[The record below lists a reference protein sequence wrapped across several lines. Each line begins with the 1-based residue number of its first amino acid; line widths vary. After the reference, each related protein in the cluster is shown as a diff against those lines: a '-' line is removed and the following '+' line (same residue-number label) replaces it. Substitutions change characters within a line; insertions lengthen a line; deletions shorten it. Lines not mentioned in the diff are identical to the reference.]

1 MRMRKKQKKMGIL
14 IMAGMLTFGT
24 AMPINNPYVTYAH
37 SGRTDASGGH
47 KDNKNKSGLG
57 SYHYH
62 CGGYPAHLHDGGICP
77 YSSTGTSSSQTPAK
91 TNATKPEKIQIK
103 SAPTELKVGE
113 NQGFTY
119 SVENGTSTDIKVE
132 SSNTDVVMI
141 NEDHTLKAVGIGEAS
156 IKISSAN
163 ATETFTVIV
172 KPIDVESIATEE
184 EHIRLK
190 IDETTEISA
199 NVIPSNATDKALKWS
214 TTDKNIVEVNDG
226 NLLPQ
231 KEGTATIIIEAS
243 NGVKKEVTVEVY
255 CIEVDSVEI
264 DTSNMEYSQSHVVD
278 IESTIDLKAI
288 VSPTDATYP
297 DITWS
302 SSNEDVVK
310 ITDNGFE
317 ITGTGK
323 VIIKATAH
331 NGVSDEIELEVVDK
345 SLSSGAALGI
355 IAILAASGGIIFK
368 RRKKKL
374 QNIL

>member
-1 MRMRKKQKKMGIL
+1 
-14 IMAGMLTFGT
+14 MLFR
-24 AMPINNPYVTYAH
+24 
-37 SGRTDASGGH
+37 S
-47 KDNKNKSGLG
+47 
-57 SYHYH
+57 
-62 CGGYPAHLHDGGICP
+62 
-77 YSSTGTSSSQTPAK
+77 
-91 TNATKPEKIQIK
+91 
-103 SAPTELKVGE
+103 
-113 NQGFTY
+113 
-119 SVENGTSTDIKVE
+119 
-132 SSNTDVVMI
+132 VMI

-226 NLLPQ
+226 KLLPQ